1 MDKRKSDTVIELN
14 DIWYSYE
21 EDRVILK
28 DLNFKLTDSD
38 RVALL
43 GPNGAGKT
51 TLFHIIMGLLKPE
64 KGEVIV
70 FDKVRKNKNDFFEV
84 RKRIGYLFQDS
95 DDQLFSPTVI
105 EDVAFGPLNLG
116 IPRDEVRII
125 VSDVLKKLG
134 LDGYE
139 NRITYKL
146 SGGEKRLVALATVLA
161 MKPEVLLLDE
171 PVLGLDEEHK
181 KRFINFLKDYN
192 GSYLIISHDKD
203 FIYQTTDK
211 QCLLKDGVIMEFD

>member
-1 MDKRKSDTVIELN
+1 MDKCKSDTVIELN

-192 GSYLIISHDKD
+192 GPYLIISHDKD

>member
-1 MDKRKSDTVIELN
+1 MDKRKSDTIIELN

-28 DLNFKLTDSD
+28 ELDFKLTDTD

-203 FIYQTTDK
+203 FIYQTTEK
-211 QCLLKDGVIMEFD
+211 QYLLKDGVILEFD

>member
-1 MDKRKSDTVIELN
+1 MDKRKSDTIIELN

-28 DLNFKLTDSD
+28 ELDFKLTDRD

-203 FIYQTTDK
+203 FIYQTTEK
-211 QCLLKDGVIMEFD
+211 QYLLKDGVILEFD

>member
-1 MDKRKSDTVIELN
+1 MDKRKSDTIIELN

-28 DLNFKLTDSD
+28 DLNFKLTDRD

-203 FIYQTTDK
+203 FIYQTTEK
-211 QCLLKDGVIMEFD
+211 QYLLKDGVIMEFD

>member
-1 MDKRKSDTVIELN
+1 MDKRKSDTIIELN

-28 DLNFKLTDSD
+28 ELDFKLTDTD

-116 IPRDEVRII
+116 IPRGEVRII

-203 FIYQTTDK
+203 FIYQTTEK
-211 QCLLKDGVIMEFD
+211 QYLLKDGVIMESD